1 MGKRRPKAD
10 PDMPWEQL
18 QLRLTSDEQY
28 AYEHIRPVILFG
40 QSVLSRA
47 HETQAAESTVRRQ
60 VSAFERDGM
69 RSLFPVET
77 PKAFRELPADLRD
90 LILTLHADHPP
101 MRPNEIATI
110 CSIRTGRH
118 PSSHT
123 VKRLL
128 ATAPPRQQHQRR
140 FPLYH
145 QIPDPF
151 ERRRAIVRL
160 HLEGWNRKSIAS
172 YMGINRSTVYETL
185 RRWFAEGLRGLANKS
200 RVRRPRVRKVTLQ
213 AIEAVRKLQRNPL
226 LGAWRIAAAL
236 KQQGTRL
243 SPRTVGRIMARN
255 RDVYAL
261 STPQREQKVA
271 QPMPYAAS
279 RRHQWWTVDIRYVDV
294 HQLGGG
300 NIYCI
305 SILEN
310 YSRAI
315 IASAL
320 TRTQDLAAYLMVLYA
335 AVHSCG
341 SPEGLVSDSGSV
353 FRAKRAQAIYQA
365 LGIRKEYI
373 AKRQPWQS
381 YIETAFGVQ
390 RRMADFHFAEATTW
404 EELVA
409 AHDRWVADYNYQDHW
424 AHRARPDERFSPA
437 VVLAWVRGQPHEER
451 RLQRIFY
458 TLRFTRRVD
467 RYGYVRFRHW
477 RVYSESGLIGH
488 DAVLWL
494 HKETL
499 TVTFADQPLASYTV
513 KYARRA
519 QNFESITNPTHF
531 TTQFRSPQLML
542 WEFSADDWYPVLRAP
557 RAVGQR
563 RRGVPWNQLALPL
576 EPLTDDAAA

>member
-1 MGKRRPKAD
+1 MGKRRPKSD
-10 PDMPWEQL
+10 PQAPWEQL
-18 QLRLTSDEQY
+18 QLRLTSDEQF
-28 AYEHIRPVILFG
+28 AYERIRPVILFG
-40 QSVLSRA
+40 QPVLDRA
-47 HETQAAESTVRRQ
+47 HETQTPESTLRRQ
-60 VSAFERDGM
+60 VVAFERDGM
-69 RSLFPVET
+69 RSLFPVDT
-77 PKAFRELPADLRD
+77 PKPSRELPADLRE

-110 CSIRTGRH
+110 CLVRTGRH
-118 PSSHT
+118 PSPHT

-128 ATAPPRQQHQRR
+128 AAAPARPQHQRR

-160 HLEGWNRKSIAS
+160 HLEGWNRKSIAG
-172 YMGINRSTVYETL
+172 YLGINRSTVYDTL
-185 RRWFAEGLRGLANKS
+185 RRWVAEGLNGLAHKS
-200 RVRRPRVRKVTLQ
+200 RARRPRVRKVTLQ
-213 AIEAVRKLQRNPL
+213 TIDAIRKLQRNPQ

-255 RDVYAL
+255 RDLYLATV
-261 STPQREQKVA
+261 PQRTPKTPR
-271 QPMPYAAS
+271 PMPYEAS
-279 RRHQWWTVDIRYVDV
+279 RRHQWWTVDIRYIDV

-300 NIYCI
+300 KIYCI

-335 AVHSCG
+335 AVASCG

-353 FRAKRAQAIYQA
+353 FRAKRAQAIYKA

-373 AKRQPWQS
+373 ARRQPWQS
-381 YIETAFGVQ
+381 FIETAFNVQ

-404 EELVA
+404 DELVA
-409 AHDRWVADYNYQDHW
+409 VHDRWVADFNYQDHW
-424 AHRARPDERFSPA
+424 AHRARPDERFSP
-437 VVLAWVRGQPHEER
+437 VDVLAWVKGQPHEER

-467 RYGYVRFRHW
+467 QHGFVRFRHW
-477 RVYSESGLIGH
+477 RVYSESGLMGR

-499 TVTFADQPLASYTV
+499 TLTFEEQTLASYTV
-513 KYARRA
+513 QYARRA
-519 QNFESITNPTHF
+519 QEFTAITNPTRY
-531 TTQFRSPQLML
+531 TTQFRSPQLVL
-542 WEFSADDWYPVLRAP
+542 WELADDEWYPVLRAP
-557 RAVGQR
+557 RAMAR
-563 RRGVPWNQLALPL
+563 SRRGTPWNQLALPL
-576 EPLTDDAAA
+576 EDATDGEAA

>member
-1 MGKRRPKAD
+1 MGKRRPKLEPNA
-10 PDMPWEQL
+10 PWEQL
-18 QLRLTSDEQY
+18 SLRLSSDEQF
-28 AYEHIRPVILFG
+28 AYERIRPIVLFG
-40 QSVLSRA
+40 ESLPARA
-47 HETQAAESTVRRQ
+47 EETQIAERSLRRQ
-60 VSAFERDGM
+60 VVAFEQDGM
-69 RSLFPVET
+69 RSLFPVEA
-77 PKAFRELPADLRD
+77 PQAFRELPLALRD
-90 LILTLHADHPP
+90 MILTLHADHPP
-101 MRPNEIATI
+101 MRPHEIATI
-110 CSIRTGRH
+110 CFIRTGRH
-118 PSSHT
+118 LSPHT
-123 VKRLL
+123 VKRLI
-128 ATAPPRQQHQRR
+128 AAAPPRQQHQRR

-145 QIPDPF
+145 QISDPF

-160 HLEGWNRKSIAS
+160 HLEDWNRKSIAG
-172 YMGINRSTVYETL
+172 YLGINRSTVYDTL

-200 RVRRPRVRKVTLQ
+200 RARRPRVRKVTFQ

-243 SPRTVGRIMARN
+243 SPRMVGRIMARN

-261 STPQREQKVA
+261 TRPYHEPTIPK
-271 QPMPYAAS
+271 PMPYAAS
-279 RRHQWWTVDIRYVDV
+279 RRHQWWTVDIRYVDM

-300 NIYCI
+300 TIYCI

-335 AVHSCG
+335 AVHACG

-424 AHRARPDERFSPA
+424 FHRARPDERFSPA
-437 VVLAWVRGQPHEER
+437 AVLAWVRGQTHEER
-451 RLQRIFY
+451 RLQRILY

-467 RYGYVRFRHW
+467 RYGFVRFRHW

-488 DAVLWL
+488 NAVLWL

-499 TVTFADQPLASYTV
+499 TVTFAEQPLASYSV
-513 KYARRA
+513 KYARRP
-519 QNFESITNPTHF
+519 QEFESITNSMLY
-531 TTQFRSPQLML
+531 TTQFRSPQLTL
-542 WEFSADDWYPVLRAP
+542 WDIAASEWYQVLRVQRGRP
-557 RAVGQR
+557 RLR
-563 RRGVPWNQLALPL
+563 PHVPWNQLAFPL
-576 EPLTDDAAA
+576 EAS